1 MILRKISKIISF
13 FFKISAIDDDSNI
26 YGFTLDT
33 VIKKKSLEATSFHQ
47 IKRRKYTKN
56 ERFSLEQTDLVHA
69 FIYIYIYI
77 AAFTTRFRYTAFSS
91 PPNCSVSASYLAIVS
106 SLIVARRAVFAMTVA
121 TETASGCVTNAAAF
135 PARRFSF
142 VIYPFG
148 IVHVAVRFESCNLRL
163 N

>member
-13 FFKISAIDDDSNI
+13 FFKISTIDDDSNI

-69 FIYIYIYI
+69 FIYIYI
-77 AAFTTRFRYTAFSS
+77 AAFTTRFRCTAFSS

-148 IVHVAVRFESCNLRL
+148 IVHVAVRFESCSLRL